1 MDSELNM
8 NSSTALPTQPEG
20 LAHISY
26 SFMELIII
34 INHTISGVISFFGIV
49 GNVINIIIFYRQGF
63 KDTVNISLLGLAVS
77 DLLSLITSLWVAICW
92 NPLIYYADLPFVP
105 EDIEYM
111 TGSLPHL
118 LCTRITAWIT
128 AFVALER
135 CLCIVIPLHVRTIIT
150 PFRTAVYI
158 VSTFI
163 VVAIAQ
169 TGLFYSSSLQ
179 WVFNIAR
186 NRTLMSR
193 VVREGSEEIDS
204 ITYLVNLVNPFG
216 SFIIVVLCTA
226 ITAIQ
231 LRRKSEWR
239 MKITMAPSKRTEN
252 EADIMSKE
260 KKVIKLVVII
270 SVIFIFSFLPA
281 NVSHIIYCSVSSQ
294 LQLVLLYIPYISI
307 SFSFIKVLEAFNA
320 SISIALY
327 YVMSSKFRN
336 NFHDVLG
343 IKSTFLNGQ
352 ETLLHN

>member
-1 MDSELNM
+1 MESELNI
-8 NSSTALPTQPEG
+8 NSSTALPTQSEG
-20 LAHISY
+20 LAHIDY
-26 SFMELIII
+26 RFMEITII

-92 NPLIYYADLPFVP
+92 NPLMYYADLPFVP
-105 EDIEYM
+105 EDVEYM

-163 VVAIAQ
+163 IVAVAQ
-169 TGLFYSSSLQ
+169 AGSFYSSSLQ
-179 WVFNIAR
+179 WVFNSAR
-186 NRTLMSR
+186 NRTVMSR
-193 VVREGSEEIDS
+193 VVREGSQEIES
-204 ITYLVNLVNPFG
+204 ITYSLNLVSPFG
-216 SFIIVVLCTA
+216 SFVIVVLCTA

-239 MKITMAPSKRTEN
+239 MKTTMAKSKRNEN
-252 EADIMSKE
+252 EADVMAKE
-260 KKVIKLVVII
+260 KKVIKLVVMI
-270 SVIFIFSFLPA
+270 SVIFIVSFLPA
-281 NVSHIIYCSVSSQ
+281 NVIHIIYCSISSQ
-294 LQLVLLYIPYISI
+294 LQLVLLYIPYLSI

-320 SISIALY
+320 SISIVLY

-336 NFHDVLG
+336 NFHDMLG
-343 IKSTFLNGQ
+343 IKSTSINGK
-352 ETLLHN
+352 